1 MRTTESRL
9 FTFINIWNREEFHI
23 LEKNLFCFLTIPD
36 IQEEKSI
43 TTWSDTYLMA
53 QLYSLYTHQT
63 TRQVG
68 LSAERN
74 YLGWITGTS
83 QCSNHFQPKK
93 KSSFIVST
101 QRYPFFKRHIGG
113 LRVYNQINPLWNILQ
128 CEYCVVLCPLAPPC
142 KQFSCGLYVSPCPL
156 PIHPWDVNFL
166 RARLDVSYSVRL
178 KNGTSQ
184 MSEYTSE
191 IDHNLYFTENGYK
204 K

>member
-1 MRTTESRL
+1 MVCLTFTCMSICRDWETLLADAVKRTVCVETLSMRTTESRL

-23 LEKNLFCFLTIPD
+23 LEKNLFCFLMIPD

-43 TTWSDTYLMA
+43 ATWSDTSLMV
-53 QLYSLYTHQT
+53 QLFSLYAHQT

-83 QCSNHFQPKK
+83 QCSNHFQPKIK

-128 CEYCVVLCPLAPPC
+128 CEYCAVLCPLPPPC
-142 KQFSCGLYVSPCPL
+142 RQLSCGLYVSPRPCLSIP
-156 PIHPWDVNFL
+156 
-166 RARLDVSYSVRL
+166 
-178 KNGTSQ
+178 GTW
-184 MSEYTSE
+184 TS
-191 IDHNLYFTENGYK
+191 
-204 K
+204 